1 MDIRKLSRIQDSR
14 KRIQCSRYSDLDDKI
29 ISKASSLGFPLIGGT
44 ALEILADYYSVDG
57 VRKRSNNDLDFLSK
71 DNKNK
76 LYFMSWIQENI
87 DPDKV
92 EVDFYDE
99 APKQYKNYI
108 LDIDGILVMN
118 PVYLIWSKLIRA
130 SKKDLTDIKWLL
142 SIPQLTDEELSE
154 GMDDLGLKKSEIALL
169 ESLL

>member
-1 MDIRKLSRIQDSR
+1 MS
-14 KRIQCSRYSDLDDKI
+14 
-29 ISKASSLGFPLIGGT
+29 
-44 ALEILADYYSVDG
+44 G
-57 VRKRSNNDLDFLSK
+57 VRKRSNNDLDFLTK

-76 LYFMSWIQENI
+76 LYFMNWVRENV
-87 DPDKV
+87 DYDKV
-92 EVDFYDE
+92 QVDFYDE
-99 APKQYKNYI
+99 AKKNYRDYI

-142 SIPQLTDEELSE
+142 TIPQLTDEEISE

-169 ESLL
+169 E

>member
-1 MDIRKLSRIQDSR
+1 
-14 KRIQCSRYSDLDDKI
+14 
-29 ISKASSLGFPLIGGT
+29 
-44 ALEILADYYSVDG
+44 
-57 VRKRSNNDLDFLSK
+57 
-71 DNKNK
+71 
-76 LYFMSWIQENI
+76 MSWIQENI

>member
-1 MDIRKLSRIQDSR
+1 
-14 KRIQCSRYSDLDDKI
+14 
-29 ISKASSLGFPLIGGT
+29 
-44 ALEILADYYSVDG
+44 
-57 VRKRSNNDLDFLSK
+57 
-71 DNKNK
+71 
-76 LYFMSWIQENI
+76 MSWIQENI

-118 PVYLIWSKLIRA
+118 PVYLIWSKLIRG
-130 SKKDLTDIKWLL
+130 SKRDLTDIKWLL

>member
-1 MDIRKLSRIQDSR
+1 MDIRKLLKIQDSLSR
-14 KRIQCSRYSDLDDKI
+14 VQCSRYSDLDDKI
-29 ISKASSLGFPLIGGT
+29 IAKASSLGIPLIGGT
-44 ALEILADYYSVDG
+44 ALEVLASYYGVSG
-57 VRKRSNNDLDFLSK
+57 VRKRSNNDLDFLTK

-76 LYFMSWIQENI
+76 LYFMNWVRENV
-87 DPDKV
+87 DSDKV
-92 EVDFYDE
+92 QVDFYDE
-99 APKQYKNYI
+99 AKKNYRDYI

-142 SIPQLTDEELSE
+142 TIPQLTDEEISE

>member
-1 MDIRKLSRIQDSR
+1 MDLRKLSKIQDSLS
-14 KRIQCSRYSDLDDKI
+14 RIQCSRYSDLDDKI

-108 LDIDGILVMN
+108 LDINGILVMN
-118 PVYLIWSKLIRA
+118 PVYLIWSKLIRG
-130 SKKDLTDIKWLL
+130 SEKDITDIKWLL
-142 SIPQLTDEELSE
+142 SIPQISDKEIID
-154 GMDDLGLKKSEIALL
+154 GMEDLGLKDEEIELL
-169 ESLL
+169 QSL